1 MFTEILEYI
10 GGYILKKTAQKY
22 AEAEHTIKVLRMDQ
36 PEGEFAKKRQKYQID
51 FTIKYQNFRNILPAF
66 TCSTI
71 VKPAKQAKE
80 IDFKK
85 LILDVATNWR
95 FQNFVD
101 FVESESDDSDD
112 IILDVCHYMM
122 TLLLKILS
130 HNYAKYRLQQIQK
143 KSTHNSKGLRGDL
156 KTHTC

>member
-22 AEAEHTIKVLRMDQ
+22 AEAERTIKVLRMDQ
-36 PEGEFAKKRQKYQID
+36 PEGEFAKKMAKIPNRLYHPVPKLQEY
-51 FTIKYQNFRNILPAF
+51 FTSVYMQHNRE
-66 TCSTI
+66 TS
-71 VKPAKQAKE
+71 KQAKE

-85 LILDVATNWR
+85 LILDVATNWN

-112 IILDVCHYMM
+112 IILEVCHYMM
-122 TLLLKILS
+122 TLLIKILS

-143 KSTHNSKGLRGDL
+143 KSTKYSKGLRGDL
-156 KTHTC
+156 KTHTR

>member
-36 PEGEFAKKRQKYQID
+36 PEGEFAKKMAKIPNQLYHPVPKLQEY
-51 FTIKYQNFRNILPAF
+51 FTSVYMHHNRE
-66 TCSTI
+66 TS
-71 VKPAKQAKE
+71 KQEKE

-101 FVESESDDSDD
+101 FVESESDDCDD
-112 IILDVCHYMM
+112 IILEVCHYMM
-122 TLLLKILS
+122 TLLVKILS

-143 KSTHNSKGLRGDL
+143 KSIKYSKGLRGDL